1 MRPNQLLK
9 LLLTPLVLGAVLLPA
24 NASTRQPDD
33 RSQNAPAKTDTTAR
47 RKAGVSIRTN
57 LVWDGVAE
65 PNLGVE
71 FPIGKHWS
79 LGGNAGIKTW
89 PRWLFWDN
97 DNVEN
102 TTHWRNFAVVP
113 EARFYFDQVYD
124 GWFIGADIL
133 YTHFNV
139 GNVKFPF
146 NMYPDVKEHR
156 MQGDFV
162 GLGAFGGYS
171 WWLGQHWRLELE
183 AGVAVGYYKAGKYN
197 CDHCGALVD
206 EPAGVGVVPKV
217 GVNIAYNVR
226 RRTEKAPEVIPPM
239 PDTLLPP
246 VAVPV
251 PVPFEPKS
259 FKVEEWKGV
268 AGELAPKHPV
278 LRPSSEYKP
287 YTPERILRKEE
298 GALFVFFEVNQDQ
311 LKPGFTEQGRGRD
324 NGPVLDEIIDI
335 TAGILKDT
343 TSSVSCIQIV
353 GLASI
358 EGPQPRNQRLAES
371 RAMALQA
378 YIQERLPVPDSLFE
392 TVGVGEAWTEFR
404 DEVNDFILAGGGAG
418 LTAEQLQKVMDIIDG
433 EPDPDRREA
442 KLKALEKGAVYQ
454 QLKRNVLADQRN
466 SGYIRVYFDYVPD
479 ENARIINS
487 AIDAIEA
494 GEMDKAREIAAAVK
508 DDPRAASVWECIK
521 AYERHCREE
530 KAYQQYL
537 KELDEYNNSKQ

>member
-1 MRPNQLLK
+1 MRPDQLLK
-9 LLLTPLVLGAVLLPA
+9 LLLPPLVLGAILLPA
-24 NASTRQPDD
+24 NASTRQPDG

-311 LKPGFTEQGRGRD
+311 LKPGFTEQGSKRN

-335 TAGILKDT
+335 TADGKFDI
-343 TSSVSCIQIV
+343 
-353 GLASI
+353 
-358 EGPQPRNQRLAES
+358 
-371 RAMALQA
+371 
-378 YIQERLPVPDSLFE
+378 
-392 TVGVGEAWTEFR
+392 
-404 DEVNDFILAGGGAG
+404 
-418 LTAEQLQKVMDIIDG
+418 TAEIG
-433 EPDPDRREA
+433 
-442 KLKALEKGAVYQ
+442 
-454 QLKRNVLADQRN
+454 
-466 SGYIRVYFDYVPD
+466 
-479 ENARIINS
+479 S
-487 AIDAIEA
+487 AT
-494 GEMDKAREIAAAVK
+494 IAAAT
-508 DDPRAASVWECIK
+508 PSRATSAWPKAAPWPCRPIFRSACPSPTPSSKPWAS
-521 AYERHCREE
+521 ERPGP
-530 KAYQQYL
+530 
-537 KELDEYNNSKQ
+537 NSATK

>member
-1 MRPNQLLK
+1 
-9 LLLTPLVLGAVLLPA
+9 
-24 NASTRQPDD
+24 
-33 RSQNAPAKTDTTAR
+33 
-47 RKAGVSIRTN
+47 
-57 LVWDGVAE
+57 
-65 PNLGVE
+65 
-71 FPIGKHWS
+71 
-79 LGGNAGIKTW
+79 
-89 PRWLFWDN
+89 
-97 DNVEN
+97 
-102 TTHWRNFAVVP
+102 
-113 EARFYFDQVYD
+113 
-124 GWFIGADIL
+124 
-133 YTHFNV
+133 
-139 GNVKFPF
+139 
-146 NMYPDVKEHR
+146 
-156 MQGDFV
+156 
-162 GLGAFGGYS
+162 
-171 WWLGQHWRLELE
+171 
-183 AGVAVGYYKAGKYN
+183 
-197 CDHCGALVD
+197 
-206 EPAGVGVVPKV
+206 
-217 GVNIAYNVR
+217 
-226 RRTEKAPEVIPPM
+226 M